1 MKTYI
6 SGIFLLIGILFGMG
20 GVEARVPEPL
30 TIPETLKGTSPH
42 QPVVARYYLE
52 EFVKQRKITVD
63 EANRIEVYMIFRY
76 ARRTQD
82 LAEVEGLDI
91 EKRRAVM
98 RQKRMLRENPL
109 VEFANH
115 CGFSLNRAKEIMD
128 ILHDSDKGTRYY
140 LKQKENQ
147 REI

>member
-1 MKTYI
+1 MKTYV
-6 SGIFLLIGILFGMG
+6 SGIFLLIGILFSMG
-20 GVEARVPEPL
+20 GVEARAPEPL
-30 TIPETLKGTSPH
+30 TIPEALKGTSPH

-109 VEFANH
+109 AEFADH
-115 CGFSLNRAKEIMD
+115 CGFSLERAKEIMN

-147 REI
+147 KEI